1 MLSFR
6 QYITPETQFPRIT
19 FSGSWRRPFAP
30 VLWVYA
36 TGAMPGL
43 QDSAHREFSR
53 SLTLSLSMSICVCRS
68 TMYSAR
74 ASEKPESSI
83 SACFISL
90 YACSLS
96 SLRESTLASFGGLF
110 LLLYPE
116 EPTPPRALNVARF
129 RHWPFGRRQPLA
141 PLRLLLRVRRLDYIG
156 PHRLPLYGGYHPK
169 QRSRTGREGARGHL
183 RGVARRGGG
192 LPAERR
198 SLPATRG

>member
-1 MLSFR
+1 
-6 QYITPETQFPRIT
+6 
-19 FSGSWRRPFAP
+19 
-30 VLWVYA
+30 
-36 TGAMPGL
+36 MPGGL

-53 SLTLSLSMSICVCRS
+53 SLTISLSVSICICRS

-116 EPTPPRALNVARF
+116 EPTPPRALTVARF
-129 RHWPFGRRQPLA
+129 RHWPFGSRKPFA

-156 PHRLPLYGGYHPK
+156 PHRLSLFGGYYYK
-169 QRSRTGREGARGHL
+169 QRPRTGPEGTRGPFG
-183 RGVARRGGG
+183 GVARRGGR